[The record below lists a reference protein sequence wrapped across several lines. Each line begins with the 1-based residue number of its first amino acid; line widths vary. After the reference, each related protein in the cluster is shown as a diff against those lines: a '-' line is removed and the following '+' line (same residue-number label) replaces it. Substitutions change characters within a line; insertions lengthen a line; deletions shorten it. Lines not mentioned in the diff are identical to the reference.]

1 MNRIKIIL
9 INLLLLTHISISYA
23 ANVTEDTTFSST
35 ATAQQVVTENDV
47 DIIITNNASIT
58 RTGQKA
64 IKNTDDEVTG
74 TTITIHSGSSVTST
88 GNNTIST
95 EGGELTITN
104 SGTIQALGASGA
116 NSKAINISNS
126 DGGVTITNNSGGIIA
141 SPGNTILGNAG
152 TGGDNTTIEN
162 SGQITS
168 TNTSSS
174 SSAIIYKDNDTG
186 NTITNNAGGEI
197 TSKGTKATIIVGAS
211 STITNSGTIKNNKS
225 VNKNAIQLKGDN
237 NTVTL
242 KDEGIVVGIIKA
254 ANGTTG
260 NTLKINHGVGKS
272 YYYNTGGDFTLEDLD
287 GNQVVKGSAGS
298 VGQGGSETVDD
309 LLGYKSLNIRKSL
322 NKFLKSEG
330 FKNKKTEWQG
340 IQATSLERKE
350 NTKNLALGY
359 EFYSLGV
366 NIIRPLENE
375 NVIASFEYSEQDFQK
390 DHDITRYNIS
400 FGVHF
405 NESENKFKDNS
416 FILAGATLNEGK
428 RKILT
433 NTTTS
438 GTLDITDIYESFE
451 IHTGKIFQNK
461 SLLPN
466 IGTNL
471 SYSFTPSH
479 TESKYYSWEDKHV
492 ANFSVDLND
501 EYNLEFKKNK
511 SKIGIGWILDYR
523 TLITDSKTEYSVN
536 GTEATYHQDDELTK
550 EMTLSVNINYEK
562 TFYKFGKMLVSIDGK
577 STTQDVSSIGAN
589 ISFVKVL

>member
-1 MNRIKIIL
+1 MNIIKKNLIIL
-9 INLLLLTHISISYA
+9 FLFIQISNLHA
-23 ANVTEDTTFSST
+23 ANVAEDTTISSDATDQKNVT
-35 ATAQQVVTENDV
+35 ANDI
-47 DIIITNNASIT
+47 DIVITNNSTLAK
-58 RTGQKA
+58 TGQKA
-64 IKNTDDEVTG
+64 IKNNASSITG
-74 TTITIHSGSSVTST
+74 TTLTIHSGSAVTST
-88 GNNTIST
+88 GANTIST
-95 EGGELTITN
+95 EGGQFTITN
-104 SGTIQALGASGA
+104 SGTISSSV
-116 NSKAINISNS
+116 SKAINLSSSNGVS
-126 DGGVTITNNSGGIIA
+126 ITNSSGGVISANGYAILGDASNTTDNITIDNSG
-141 SPGNTILGNAG
+141 TIFSSVT
-152 TGGDNTTIEN
+152 TG
-162 SGQITS
+162 STS
-168 TNTSSS
+168 T
-174 SSAIIYKDNDTG
+174 AIILDEYNNGDPIPNT
-186 NTITNNAGGEI
+186 TITNNAGGSIYSE
-197 TSKGTKATIIVGAS
+197 GPKATIKLGTS
-211 STITNSGTIKNNKS
+211 STITNSGSIKNNKS
-225 VNKNAIQLKGDN
+225 VDKNSIELIGNN

-242 KDEGIVVGIIKA
+242 KDEGIVVGKIKA
-254 ANGTTG
+254 ATGTTG
-260 NTLKINHGVGKS
+260 NTLKFNHGLGKS

-298 VGQGGSETVDD
+298 VGQGGNETVDD

-350 NTKNLALGY
+350 HAKNLALGY

-438 GTLDITDIYESFE
+438 GTLSINDIYESFE

-536 GTEATYHQDDELTK
+536 GTEATYHQDDELIK

-577 STTQDVSSIGAN
+577 STTQDVNSIGAN